1 MATATFAPLHRAPG
15 AAPPSL
21 ACAGSLCEGA
31 ADGLFWCE
39 GIGKGADAIVQLCD
53 PIDSMSARIGQ
64 LPVRPALTRPVVGQ
78 YLSMLK
84 TLASAWGTRT
94 RPALLLAMGSL
105 GHFGDS
111 VGQSWTMEAL
121 AGRRA
126 DNGRA
131 AVRVLD
137 ALLRRLAAPVA
148 AFATLNTDFGRYL
161 TQMAAASAELEADTE
176 LVTRRL
182 EADGVHAFLLSQQGS
197 TLQSKLDEE
206 TARADAWW
214 LLGPHAEPLRQDI
227 SLHAAALEG
236 VRRQLDNLRAEQAAT
251 RAEADYLQSLL
262 PTLSTYL
269 SAVDRMGAAI
279 DAVHAGLARLQ
290 GHLIDLKAQMA
301 SAPAA
306 AADAELEVSA
316 ALPQWRALSA
326 SAAGL
331 NRPGSQAPIRHR

>member
-1 MATATFAPLHRAPG
+1 MPIATFAPFQRASG
-15 AAPPSL
+15 VLPPSL
-21 ACAGSLCEGA
+21 AGA
-31 ADGLFWCE
+31 ASLGDGATDNVFWCD
-39 GIGKGADAIVQLCD
+39 GIGNGAAAIVQLCA
-53 PIDSMSARIGQ
+53 PIDSMSTRIGQ

-84 TLASAWGTRT
+84 TLAAAWGTRT
-94 RPALLLAMGSL
+94 RPALLLAMAGL

-111 VGQSWTMEAL
+111 VGQSWTIEAL

-137 ALLRRLAAPVA
+137 ALLRRLAAPLA
-148 AFATLNTDFGRYL
+148 AFGNLNTDFGSYL
-161 TQMAAASAELEADTE
+161 SQMAAASGELEADTE
-176 LVTRRL
+176 LVTQRL
-182 EADGVHAFLLSQQGS
+182 ETDGVHAFLLSQQAS

-214 LLGPHAEPLRQDI
+214 LLGPHAEPLRHDI

-279 DAVHAGLARLQ
+279 EAVHAGLVRLQ
-290 GHLIDLKAQMA
+290 HDLLPLKAQMA
-301 SAPAA
+301 TAPASA
-306 AADAELEVSA
+306 GDAELDISA
-316 ALPQWRALSA
+316 ALPRWRALSA
-326 SAAGL
+326 GAAGL
-331 NRPGSQAPIRHR
+331 KRPTG